1 MSHRSFT
8 DWLIYRNIDT
18 FILSTKR
25 RIIDGKFTNNCR
37 PRFNGR
43 YVWSIKLTWFTEH
56 DEFKMLFVSF
66 ISRSFIE
73 DISSRGRMPQIKT
86 LIALFPCLK
95 QLAILIRPFA
105 ISSGESVEV
114 LELLHIFV
122 QAYEQVYA
130 TNLHIKWKHRDL
142 YSKIIPITGGFHQMR
157 VFQTVPS
164 NATTAWIYKIGLLI
178 PEQLLS
184 EQLVKRLKVD
194 IIIVQCN
201 YIKKDLILLSRGE
214 SKILQINLNL
224 YIPTFL
230 AISQNSGKDLPVKLW
245 KTSQIWKNTKS

>member
-1 MSHRSFT
+1 
-8 DWLIYRNIDT
+8 
-18 FILSTKR
+18 
-25 RIIDGKFTNNCR
+25 
-37 PRFNGR
+37 
-43 YVWSIKLTWFTEH
+43 
-56 DEFKMLFVSF
+56 
-66 ISRSFIE
+66 
-73 DISSRGRMPQIKT
+73 MPQIKT

-130 TNLHIKWKHRDL
+130 RNLHIKWKHRDL

-164 NATTAWIYKIGLLI
+164 NASTAWIYKIGLLI

-184 EQLVKRLKVD
+184 EQLSSV
-194 IIIVQCN
+194 
-201 YIKKDLILLSRGE
+201 
-214 SKILQINLNL
+214 
-224 YIPTFL
+224 
-230 AISQNSGKDLPVKLW
+230 
-245 KTSQIWKNTKS
+245 